1 MTSNSYTE
9 ETIFRDRRINGIIDM
24 MFAKLVEHFPPEGTD
39 TENDFV
45 FKQIILSGKAAEVI
59 QNPKSQPAKAIIF
72 ETSNDDIYEYLFLN
86 LKKIYNCK
94 VIAFKERI
102 LFYPQDFYFEIWKA
116 ETLNQVEENG
126 IWLQHINDIPE
137 EML

>member
-59 QNPKSQPAKAIIF
+59 QN
-72 ETSNDDIYEYLFLN
+72 L
-86 LKKIYNCK
+86 
-94 VIAFKERI
+94 V
-102 LFYPQDFYFEIWKA
+102 
-116 ETLNQVEENG
+116 
-126 IWLQHINDIPE
+126 
-137 EML
+137 